1 MRGVLGI
8 VRKDFEE
15 MLLDPRALGALL
27 ILPSLIL
34 LLVGQLRVHPENF
47 DLLIAGAN
55 MNECGKP
62 AGTREVVADDETREA
77 FLILEELSNIDVSFE
92 PCPEPLPLSRIQT
105 DGFDMVLDYDGENGT
120 TIYIAETDPRRLQ
133 PLLDLARALRL
144 TTIGTF
150 GEDLRDDADALMQ
163 IYRIGA
169 LGGFP
174 LQGVH
179 AYYPQSLDRSLSLL
193 PSTLALIVCFLPF
206 VIAAPSLLREREAR
220 TLEVLLCAPRTAGAT
235 VFVGKCLLALAIPL
249 ASLLLMLVVMQS
261 VYGLYVKI
269 GLPSFLLFLLLPML
283 SAAFLGLAVSSL
295 SSSQTH
301 VVASAAL
308 YFLLL
313 NLFGGFFFVP
323 SEGSWL
329 IQTLSALLPLT
340 FTIAPAN
347 AWLFGAPVEAGLG
360 GSVIAL
366 VSQAL
371 AYGALAV
378 LSWRY
383 RLRRI

>member
-1 MRGVLGI
+1 MRGVLRV

-15 MLLDPRALGALL
+15 LLLDPRALGALL

-34 LLVGQLRVHPENF
+34 MLVGQLRVHPVHF

-55 MNECGKP
+55 ADECGNP
-62 AGTREVVADDETREA
+62 AGSREAHADTDAREA

-92 PCPEPLPLSRIQT
+92 LCPEALPLARMQA
-105 DGFDMVLDYDGENGT
+105 DGFDMVLNYGGEDAT

-133 PLLDLARALRL
+133 PLLELARALRL
-144 TTIGTF
+144 D
-150 GEDLRDDADALMQ
+150 GELRNESDPLVQ
-163 IYRIGA
+163 IDRIGA

-174 LQGVH
+174 VQGAH
-179 AYYPQSLDRSLSLL
+179 AYYPQSLDRLLSLL
-193 PSTLALIVCFLPF
+193 PSTVALITCFLPF

-220 TLEVLLCAPRTAGAT
+220 TLEVLLSAPRTTGPS
-235 VFVGKCLLALAIPL
+235 VFVGKCILALAIPL

-269 GLPSFLLFLLLPML
+269 GLLTFLLFLLLPML

-301 VVASAAL
+301 VVVSAAL

-329 IQTLSALLPLT
+329 IQVLSALLPLT
-340 FTIAPAN
+340 FTIVPTN
-347 AWLFGAPVEAGLG
+347 AWLFGAPVEAGLS
-360 GSVIAL
+360 GSAIAL
-366 VSQAL
+366 ASQAL
-371 AYGALAV
+371 AYGVLAV

-383 RLRRI
+383 RLGRI